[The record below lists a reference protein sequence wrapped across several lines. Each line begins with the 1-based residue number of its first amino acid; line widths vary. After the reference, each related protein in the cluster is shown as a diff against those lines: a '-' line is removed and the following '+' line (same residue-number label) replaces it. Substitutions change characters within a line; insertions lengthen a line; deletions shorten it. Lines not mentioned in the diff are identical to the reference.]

1 MSIFAGY
8 TLIAVLNFFS
18 EEFVETKTKEFDC
31 LSAKEN
37 SRKKENLKKENSR
50 RETAKTAQGKN
61 YEKPP
66 GPNVIKLFTA
76 VIYQFL
82 YKLRFLTRASLV

>member
-1 MSIFAGY
+1 MSIFACHSS
-8 TLIAVLNFFS
+8 IAIFNFFS
-18 EEFVETKTKEFDC
+18 GEFVDTRTKEFDC

-37 SRKKENLKKENSR
+37 SRKKENLKEENSR

-61 YEKPP
+61 YETPP

-76 VIYQFL
+76 VIYDFL
-82 YKLRFLTRASLV
+82 YS